1 MSRAPRRREPTGQA
15 SLEYVAVL
23 ALVAAV
29 LGVAGATGALPAV
42 GERVAA
48 TLRLG
53 VCVVAGDVCRSR
65 EARAAGLAPCTLRA
79 ATRGRG
85 GELTLASVRF
95 GGHGQ
100 WSAARRSDGTIT
112 VTRAQDGNLGVSAG
126 LGFVFTPAQ
135 AEAGAE
141 VSLDARASRG
151 AGWVFRDEAA
161 ARRFIAE
168 LPESARDRERPP
180 DWRTYRAGDEARA
193 AVGAAVGGHTLGGV
207 AAVADLGAGARVD
220 RDGAVTVL
228 LDAGYHGPRAFLP
241 EAGARDAGA
250 GRVFAEYS
258 VDRGGPR
265 ELVLR
270 SATTRTG
277 RLVEWSARLDLH
289 QPANRAAAAPLLD
302 AKVPWPPDA
311 VRQVEAVLA
320 QARRTG
326 TVERTVSLVEDRS
339 SHFDAGARLGL
350 ALGVDV
356 QHIEVDRRLL
366 SATAWTNGSRARER
380 VDCEKALA

>member
-1 MSRAPRRREPTGQA
+1 MSPAPPRREPAGQA
-15 SLEYVAVL
+15 ALEYVAVL

-29 LGVAGATGALPAV
+29 LGVAGATGGLPAV
-42 GERVAA
+42 GEKVAA

-53 VCVVAGDVCRSR
+53 LCVVVGDVCRSR

-85 GELTLASVRF
+85 GALTLASVRF
-95 GGHGQ
+95 GAHGE

-112 VTRAQDGNLGVSAG
+112 VTRAQDGSLGISAG

-141 VSLDARASRG
+141 VSLDARASR
-151 AGWVFRDEAA
+151 ATGWVFADEAA
-161 ARRFIAE
+161 ARGFIAG
-168 LPESARDRERPP
+168 LPESAGDDGRPP
-180 DWRTYRAGDEARA
+180 DWRAYRAGDEARA
-193 AVGAAVGGHTLGGV
+193 AVGAAVAGHTLGGV
-207 AAVADLGAGARVD
+207 AAAADLGAGARMG

-241 EAGARDAGA
+241 ETGTRDAGA
-250 GRVFAEYS
+250 GRVFAEYTW
-258 VDRGGPR
+258 DRHGPR
-265 ELVLR
+265 DLVLR
-270 SATTRTG
+270 SATTNAE
-277 RLVEWSARLDLH
+277 RLVKWSARMDLH
-289 QPANRAAAAPLLD
+289 RPANRAAAGPLLH
-302 AKVPWPPDA
+302 AKVPWPPA
-311 VRQVEAVLA
+311 AIRHAEAVLA

-326 TVERTVSLVEDRS
+326 TVERAVSLIEDRS
-339 SHFDAGARLGL
+339 RHFDAGARLGL

-356 QHIEVDRRLL
+356 QRVEVDRRLL

-380 VDCEKALA
+380 FDCQEATA